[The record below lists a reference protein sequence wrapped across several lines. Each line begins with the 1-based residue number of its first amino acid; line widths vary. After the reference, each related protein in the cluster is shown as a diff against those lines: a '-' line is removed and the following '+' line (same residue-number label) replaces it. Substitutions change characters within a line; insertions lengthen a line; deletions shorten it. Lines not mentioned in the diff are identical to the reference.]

1 MMKILF
7 MALIAFSVNV
17 FSGDKNGSNKSI
29 NSEPVLIK
37 IDEKK
42 APDFAL
48 KSLDGKTVKLSDYK
62 GKVVIID
69 FWATWCGPCQVMGP
83 VVDAIAGEYAGKVK
97 ILKLN
102 VDENQA
108 TPAKYG
114 VRGIPTLI
122 LFNKG
127 EVVERL
133 VGAQPKANVENLL
146 KKVIA

>member
-1 MMKILF
+1 MKEVV
-7 MALIAFSVNV
+7 MSSAAAVTD
-17 FSGDKNGSNKSI
+17 GDFTKEVLESTT
-29 NSEPVLIK
+29 PV
-37 IDEKK
+37 
-42 APDFAL
+42 
-48 KSLDGKTVKLSDYK
+48 
-62 GKVVIID
+62 VVD

-83 VVDAIAGEYAGKVK
+83 VIDAIAGEYAGEVK

-127 EVVERL
+127 EVVDRL
-133 VGAQPKANVENLL
+133 VGAQPKANVESLL

>member
-1 MMKILF
+1 MSSAAAVTDSDFTKEVIEST
-7 MALIAFSVNV
+7 I
-17 FSGDKNGSNKSI
+17 
-29 NSEPVLIK
+29 PV
-37 IDEKK
+37 
-42 APDFAL
+42 
-48 KSLDGKTVKLSDYK
+48 
-62 GKVVIID
+62 VVD

-83 VVDAIAGEYAGKVK
+83 VVDAIAGEYVGKVK
-97 ILKLN
+97 ILKLS

-127 EVVERL
+127 EVVDRL